1 MNIPKVAKTVEVNK
15 TPKSLKDPDIYKDIP
30 ISWQLNRIDD
40 GSRWGISVFRK
51 KIKLVN
57 NEKLFDGFK
66 DIKDEIGLPL
76 IDMMGKEFDSIESFL
91 EKVHKEANGPI
102 SINELKVILGAID
115 ENIFWKDIYPTLI
128 HFEKKTWFEI
138 EQETYYGRGRNKT
151 KHHSIKI
158 AEITSEAK
166 SRLEDLKIE
175 DIDELFSIRLSG
187 KIRIWGIR
195 KQSHFQILWFDLK
208 HEICPS
214 LKS

>member
-1 MNIPKVAKTVEVNK
+1 MKTPKVAKTVEINK
-15 TPKSLKDPDIYKDIP
+15 TPKSIKNPNIYKDIP

-40 GSRWGISVFRK
+40 GGRWGVSVFRE

-57 NEKLFDGFK
+57 NEKLFDGFH
-66 DIKDEIGLPL
+66 DIKDEIGIAL

-91 EKVHKEANGPI
+91 EKLHQEANGQL
-102 SINELKVILGAID
+102 SADELKIILGAI
-115 ENIFWKDIYPTLI
+115 EKNIFWKDIYPTLI

-138 EQETYYGRGRNKT
+138 EQETFYGRGKNKT

-158 AEITSEAK
+158 SEIISEARG
-166 SRLEDLKIE
+166 RLEDLKIE

-195 KQSHFQILWFDLK
+195 KQSHFQVLWFDLK
-208 HEICPS
+208 HEICPR